1 MSVLASPAPP
11 AAEPAPPPPTLGH
24 RAPLLHLAL
33 PYFAGLAAGHAA
45 GSIPAAPLLA
55 AALLLAAAAL
65 LAPARP
71 ALWALLL
78 HLALGAAGAASH
90 ALHRDWLG
98 DWDQLPPREAELEFR
113 VDRLYSSPGERRST
127 GLGRV
132 TRAPPHLADLT
143 GRRVSFALTVP
154 PGIDPP
160 LRGTHLAARAVLT
173 PLPRA
178 PPPGG
183 FDAYLTGIGVQF
195 RLQRGTFTAETRPA
209 DAYARFC
216 AAAAERFR
224 RILDLGVAERRPEL
238 AALLRG
244 MMLGDTKELD
254 ADQRDRFQRSGT
266 MHLFAISGLNIGVIA
281 VALRSLL
288 SLARVPPWPA
298 LAAGSAALWLFVDIT
313 GASPSAVRAWAMA
326 TFLQAAQVGRQPGNL
341 VAALAASALAVLVLE
356 PLDAFSTSF
365 LLSYAIVLALLVL
378 GLPLGEAWQE
388 RCRLWPLLP
397 EAERRPWHRAVEA
410 GLRGLAVAVAVGLAT
425 TLVSLLTGVH
435 FFRLLTP
442 GSFVTNLLLLPAA
455 TLVTLAGFASLLAGL
470 VGPDLP
476 AVIANH
482 AAALVLAGIDAVITA
497 TVDLPGFCFPAQFA
511 APWIGPTALT
521 LLFASLL
528 AGYAAGWRRRL
539 GGWWPPFA
547 LVAVFLALGLEAEA
561 AETALRVEVPAAVDR
576 MKPMKSAY
584 ELAME
589 RLAKHEPAPG
599 RALTPGQKARLA
611 DIDRV
616 YQGRLAEREIFLKQQ
631 LDAALAAS
639 NLEEMRK
646 IQEQLASEKAR
657 LEEDREAE
665 KDKVRREAE
674 KG

>member
-1 MSVLASPAPP
+1 
-11 AAEPAPPPPTLGH
+11 
-24 RAPLLHLAL
+24 
-33 PYFAGLAAGHAA
+33 
-45 GSIPAAPLLA
+45 
-55 AALLLAAAAL
+55 
-65 LAPARP
+65 
-71 ALWALLL
+71 LLL
-78 HLALGAAGAASH
+78 HLALGTAGAASH

-98 DWDQLPPREAELEFR
+98 DWDRLPPREAELELR
-113 VDRLYSSPGERRST
+113 VDRLYSSPGERRAT

-132 TRAPPHLADLT
+132 TRAPPHLVDLT

-154 PGIDPP
+154 AGIEPP
-160 LRGTHLAARAVLT
+160 LRGTHLAARTILT

-195 RLQRGTFTAETRPA
+195 RLHRGAITAETRPA
-209 DAYARFC
+209 GTYARFC
-216 AAAAERFR
+216 AAAAARFR
-224 RILDLGVAERRPEL
+224 RILDLGLAERRPEL

-288 SLARVPPWPA
+288 ALARVPPWPA

-326 TFLQAAQVGRQPGNL
+326 TFLQAAEAGRQPGNL

-378 GLPLGEAWQE
+378 GLPLGEAWQD

-435 FFRLLTP
+435 FFGLLTP

-455 TLVTLAGFASLLAGL
+455 TLVTLAGFTALLAGL
-470 VGPDLP
+470 IGPDLP

-497 TVDLPGFCFPAQFA
+497 TVDLPGFCFPARFA
-511 APWIGPTALT
+511 APWIGPAALT
-521 LLFASLL
+521 LLLASLL
-528 AGYAAGWRRRL
+528 VGYATGWRRRL
-539 GGWWPPFA
+539 GGWWPPFGI
-547 LVAVFLALGLEAEA
+547 VAVVLLLGLETGVAEP
-561 AETALRVEVPAAVDR
+561 R
-576 MKPMKSAY
+576 
-584 ELAME
+584 
-589 RLAKHEPAPG
+589 
-599 RALTPGQKARLA
+599 
-611 DIDRV
+611 
-616 YQGRLAEREIFLKQQ
+616 
-631 LDAALAAS
+631 
-639 NLEEMRK
+639 
-646 IQEQLASEKAR
+646 
-657 LEEDREAE
+657 
-665 KDKVRREAE
+665 
-674 KG
+674 

>member
-1 MSVLASPAPP
+1 MSVLLSVDPPVTPAPSVRS
-11 AAEPAPPPPTLGH
+11 LGH

-33 PYFAGLAAGHAA
+33 PYFAGLAAGHALGVTPA
-45 GSIPAAPLLA
+45 GPLLA
-55 AALLLAAAAL
+55 AALLPAAAAL
-65 LAPARP
+65 LLAARP
-71 ALWALLL
+71 AVWALLL

-98 DWDQLPPREAELEFR
+98 DWDRLPPREAELELR
-113 VDRLYSSPGERRST
+113 VDRLYSSPGERRAT
-127 GLGRV
+127 GLGRILH
-132 TRAPPHLADLT
+132 APPHLADLI
-143 GRRVSFALTVP
+143 GRRVSFALAVP
-154 PGIDPP
+154 PGTDPP
-160 LRGTHLAARAVLT
+160 LRGTHLAARAILT

-195 RLQRGTFTAETRPA
+195 RLQRGTITAETRPA
-209 DAYARFC
+209 GAYARFC

-224 RILDLGVAERRPEL
+224 RTLDLGLAERRPEL

-288 SLARVPPWPA
+288 ALARVPPWPA
-298 LAAGSAALWLFVDIT
+298 LVAGSAALWLFVDIT

-341 VAALAASALAVLVLE
+341 VAALAASALAVLVIE

-378 GLPLGEAWQE
+378 GLPLGDAWQE

-397 EAERRPWHRAVEA
+397 EAERRPAHRAVEA
-410 GLRGLAVAVAVGLAT
+410 GVRGLAAAGAVGLAT

-435 FFRLLTP
+435 FFGLLTP

-455 TLVTLAGFASLLAGL
+455 TLVTLAGFTALLTGF
-470 VGPDLP
+470 VGPDF
-476 AVIANH
+476 AVVVANH

-497 TVDLPGFCFPAQFA
+497 TVDLPGFCFPARFA
-511 APWIGPTALT
+511 APWIGPAALT
-521 LLFASLL
+521 LLLGSLL
-528 AGYAAGWRRRL
+528 AGYAHGWRRRF
-539 GGWWPPFA
+539 GGWWPPFGI
-547 LVAVFLALGLEAEA
+547 VAVFLLLGVEAEA
-561 AETALRVEVPAAVDR
+561 AGTAMRVEVPPVVDR
-576 MKPMKSAY
+576 LRGMKSAY

-599 RALTPGQKARLA
+599 RALTPEQKSRLA

-631 LDAALAAS
+631 LNEALAAS
-639 NLEEMRK
+639 NFEESRK
-646 IQEQLASEKAR
+646 IQEQMASEKAR

-665 KDKVRREAE
+665 KNKVRREAGE
-674 KG
+674 D